1 MTETRRS
8 VMQGRLTDAVFGALW
23 LGVLGLAAIVM
34 LLLAVAPG
42 IPFVIRVLSA
52 GAMVVMAA
60 WVRLVRREAFP
71 AAGRLRLEA
80 SDDAL
85 VFQMPGQPAEVVP
98 RADIELIILDES
110 PFGVG
115 SLSVFGPDEN
125 LLGTWTPNWVL
136 RPPQLLMRVL
146 KRHGYPYA
154 LRRWKYGNRLFYRS
168 SGRRRDKAEG

>member
-60 WVRLVRREAFP
+60 WVRLERREAFP

-125 LLGTWTPNWVL
+125 LLPCGDGNTGIDCSTGPPDGAATRLKAEL
-136 RPPQLLMRVL
+136 RP
-146 KRHGYPYA
+146 A
-154 LRRWKYGNRLFYRS
+154 
-168 SGRRRDKAEG
+168 AAA